1 MLGVKPCDEPAIR
14 LRRIRNP
21 SGRFMPRYR
30 ESFDR
35 MGLLIVADATL
46 IFNRLTLIRIYR
58 GKSRSI
64 IVFDLA

>member
-30 ESFDR
+30 EELGQHGLIDR
-35 MGLLIVADATL
+35 G
-46 IFNRLTLIRIYR
+46 
-58 GKSRSI
+58 
-64 IVFDLA
+64 